1 MTGLHLRALQLAGR
15 FGPADV
21 DLALGTVSFVIG
33 PNGAGKT
40 SLFHALIG
48 HGEVSGTLKLGEID
62 LADLPPAVRMR
73 HISFMPASRD
83 IAWPMRARDVVALG
97 LAPGLA
103 PNLIDQV
110 LTRLDAVELGARP
123 INSLSTGERTRIL
136 IARALVSQPDVI
148 LLDEPLANLDPAWRL
163 RVLALLEEE
172 AQRGAIVLLSVH
184 DLILAHHHHGDV
196 LLVDQ
201 GKLIGQGRPDV
212 IMGDAPLSA
221 IFGVRLTD
229 RGMELADSNGG
240 AA

>member
-1 MTGLHLRALQLAGR
+1 MTGLHLCALQLADR
-15 FGPADV
+15 FGPANI
-21 DLALGTVSFVIG
+21 DLADGSVSIVIG

-48 HGEVSGTLKLGEID
+48 HGEVFGDVRLGEIV

-97 LAPGLA
+97 LAPGLDPA
-103 PNLIDQV
+103 LIDQI
-110 LTRLDAVELGARP
+110 LHRLDAMELGARP

-184 DLILAHHHHGDV
+184 DLILARHHQGEV
-196 LLVDQ
+196 LLIDQ
-201 GKLIGQGRPDV
+201 GLLIAQGRPDA

-229 RGMELADSNGG
+229 RGMELADNHDV